1 MLLDLRGISI
11 ITDFFVLGSGNNN
24 RHLKAVARA
33 VIDAADVRRSVGVRD
48 LESQAKSGW
57 VVLDLGDV
65 VVHLFTLEQRDYYD
79 LEGLWQDARVLLR
92 VQ

>member
-11 ITDFFVLGSGNNN
+11 ITDFFVLGSGNNH
-24 RHLKAVARA
+24 RHLKAVART
-33 VIDAADVRRSVGVRD
+33 VIDAADVRRRVGVRD

-57 VVLDLGDV
+57 IVLDLGDV
-65 VVHLFTLEQRDYYD
+65 VVHLFTIEQRDYYD
-79 LEGLWQDARVLLR
+79 LEGLWQDASVLLK